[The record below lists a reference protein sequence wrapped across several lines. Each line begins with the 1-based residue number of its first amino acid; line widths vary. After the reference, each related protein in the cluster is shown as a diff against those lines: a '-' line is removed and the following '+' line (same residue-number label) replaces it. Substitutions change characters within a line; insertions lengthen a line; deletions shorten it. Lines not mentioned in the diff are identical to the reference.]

1 MTPAAFRAWRA
12 TMGLSQLQ
20 AATALGVSKR
30 MIQLY
35 EKGEKPEPGTAG
47 VSTRDI
53 TIPRY
58 IALAC
63 AAIAAGLKADQ

>member
-1 MTPAAFRAWRA
+1 MTPDAFRAWRA
-12 TMGLSQLQ
+12 AQGLSQLQ
-20 AATALGVSKR
+20 AARALGITKR

-47 VSTRDI
+47 VSVRDVE
-53 TIPRY
+53 IPRS

-63 AAIAAGLKADQ
+63 AAIAAGLKPL